1 MNTNDIM
8 KDPFYQP
15 VLFQIES
22 RILDCAYAAEAAG
35 IPVNDSQIR
44 TILNKV
50 RKSSEGGKPQIP
62 NASPRDQM
70 LAQLHRDL
78 LQVRVD
84 MKELGSDLQVEAL
97 STREW
102 TFCLRTVE
110 ESIQRH
116 STGPGSQGY
125 LTFLEGFIPSKR

>member
-1 MNTNDIM
+1 MRLTRECSLCV
-8 KDPFYQP
+8 QW
-15 VLFQIES
+15 VVGTS
-22 RILDCAYAAEAAG
+22 
-35 IPVNDSQIR
+35 VNR
-44 TILNKV
+44 
-50 RKSSEGGKPQIP
+50 
-62 NASPRDQM
+62 SPRDQM